1 VGRRL
6 ARAGAAPDV
15 AERTLDRL
23 AELGLVDDAGFARW
37 WHDQRDRH
45 RPRGRRLIE
54 AELRAKGV
62 PASVVELL
70 RDAERQRLEEDAG
83 LPATE
88 AERAAVALEG
98 HLRGRPLPTDPRSL
112 QRVGMFLVRRGFDP
126 AMARATIRAHAEER
140 AALHDI
146 GPEEST

>member
-1 VGRRL
+1 MARRL
-6 ARAGAAPDV
+6 GRAGAAPDV
-15 AERTLDRL
+15 AEQTLDRL
-23 AELGLVDDAGFARW
+23 ADLGLVDDASFARW

-62 PASVVELL
+62 SSSVLELL
-70 RDAERQRLEEDAG
+70 RDTEPQRLQEDAA

-88 AERAAVALEG
+88 VERAAAALEG
-98 HLRGRPLPTDPRSL
+98 HLRGRPLPTDPKGL
-112 QRVGMFLVRRGFDP
+112 QRMGMFLVRRGFDP
-126 AMARATIRAHAEER
+126 ATARATIRAHAEES
-140 AALHDI
+140 AAANAI